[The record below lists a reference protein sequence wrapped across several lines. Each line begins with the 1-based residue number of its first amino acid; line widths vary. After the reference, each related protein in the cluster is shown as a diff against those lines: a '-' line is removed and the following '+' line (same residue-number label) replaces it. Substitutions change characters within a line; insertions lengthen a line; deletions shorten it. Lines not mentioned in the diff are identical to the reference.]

1 MPVLSI
7 PTCVTPAAAS
17 QSRKASRSR
26 VTVRNVRTSF
36 VGRSP
41 DAPIRRHATT
51 VSWCTS
57 NPQHRSTITR
67 IIASCHQKATATPQ
81 VLRDTATRAPV
92 SGGDKEWYL
101 YAARAGLLIGVA
113 NHRRGFQ
120 PRRDRPRQDWDK
132 PARVATVFIDSG
144 APPALVGCLAH
155 RFHEPILC
163 AGLIF
168 PDMACRL
175 AALIRKRGFLVMAGL
190 RRTIE
195 LAIGEEDLAELRAIA
210 RPRMEPSSG
219 SPCESMVSRRRDFA
233 TI

>member
-1 MPVLSI
+1 MLSI

-113 NHRRGFQ
+113 NHRRDFQ

-132 PARVATVFIDSG
+132 PARVATVFINNG
-144 APPALVGCLAH
+144 APSALVGCL
-155 RFHEPILC
+155 EPLVH
-163 AGLIF
+163 
-168 PDMACRL
+168 RL
-175 AALIRKRGFLVMAGL
+175 AAVVDAG
-190 RRTIE
+190 
-195 LAIGEEDLAELRAIA
+195 
-210 RPRMEPSSG
+210 
-219 SPCESMVSRRRDFA
+219 
-233 TI
+233 